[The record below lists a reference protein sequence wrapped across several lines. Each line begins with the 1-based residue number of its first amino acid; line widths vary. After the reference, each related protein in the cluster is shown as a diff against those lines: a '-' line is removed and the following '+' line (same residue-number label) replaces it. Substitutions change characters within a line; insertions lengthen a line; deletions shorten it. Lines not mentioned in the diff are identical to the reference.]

1 MRRKSARKKM
11 PSLSSMTIIFKE
23 RRYKRPKGCAQ
34 VYMQGFIDAKE
45 RYKRIAVHTKRK
57 GV

>member
-1 MRRKSARKKM
+1 M
-11 PSLSSMTIIFKE
+11 PTLSSMTILF
-23 RRYKRPKGCAQ
+23 RVRGYKRPKGCAQ

>member
-1 MRRKSARKKM
+1 MRRKSTKKKM
-11 PSLSSMTIIFKE
+11 PTLSSMTILF
-23 RRYKRPKGCAQ
+23 RVRGYKRPKGCAQ